1 MAPVQVLENLGP
13 ATLESYRK
21 NKRKDILDYFPSEAY
36 KERNELQTEIRI
48 CPSLV
53 SCLTFT
59 PSEMLRLAVP
69 DQHH

>member
-13 ATLESYRK
+13 ATLESFRR

-36 KERNELQTEIRI
+36 REQNELQTEIRI

-53 SCLTFT
+53 SCLTST
-59 PSEMLRLAVP
+59 AVP
-69 DQHH
+69 EQR